1 MLLPSLSAVL
11 LGMILIAAGRTRGQR
26 HRGGPRHVL
35 QRFDVPTRWL
45 TVVLLC
51 DEEGLREGSLQSH
64 VPDRLGGVLP
74 DKGRY
79 LKLQTEGEG
88 R

>member
-1 MLLPSLSAVL
+1 LSRVEPAAGRGVRYRLCILFAFTLWTSRALAAVGLPRMLLPSLSAVL

-45 TVVLLC
+45 
-51 DEEGLREGSLQSH
+51 
-64 VPDRLGGVLP
+64 
-74 DKGRY
+74 
-79 LKLQTEGEG
+79 
-88 R
+88 